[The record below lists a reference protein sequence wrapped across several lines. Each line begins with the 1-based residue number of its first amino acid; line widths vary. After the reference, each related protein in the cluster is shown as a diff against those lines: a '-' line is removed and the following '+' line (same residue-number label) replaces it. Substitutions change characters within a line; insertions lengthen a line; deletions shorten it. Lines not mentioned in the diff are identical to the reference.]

1 MKKIIFLILLC
12 VLLIV
17 IHDFIIEQKRQI
29 VIHNSSPYWL
39 QVNVYRKYDNQTEDE
54 AIENYWNFN
63 LEKNESSPIY
73 FSYKKKILMKPFIL
87 VFLFSSQIMMM
98 YPIQMNLYQLQS
110 RSSWKFIATQAI
122 SVRGIFILGAVER

>member
-1 MKKIIFLILLC
+1 MLC
-12 VLLIV
+12 VFPFV
-17 IHDFIIEQKRQI
+17 IHDFITEQKRQI

-54 AIENYWNFN
+54 AMENYWNFN

-73 FSYKKKILMKPFIL
+73 FSYNKKNINETPIL

-98 YPIQMNLYQLQS
+98 YSIQMNLYQLQS
-110 RSSWKFIATQAI
+110 RSSWKFIATRAI
-122 SVRGIFILGAVER
+122 SVRGIFILGTVER

>member
-1 MKKIIFLILLC
+1 MFPF
-12 VLLIV
+12 V
-17 IHDFIIEQKRQI
+17 IHDFITEQKRQI

-54 AIENYWNFN
+54 AMENYWNFN

-73 FSYKKKILMKPFIL
+73 FSYNKKNINETPIL

-98 YPIQMNLYQLQS
+98 YSIQMNLYQLQS
-110 RSSWKFIATQAI
+110 RSSWKFIATRAI
-122 SVRGIFILGAVER
+122 SVRGIFILGTVER

>member
-12 VLLIV
+12 VFPFV
-17 IHDFIIEQKRQI
+17 IHDFIAEQKRQI

-39 QVNVYRKYDNQTEDE
+39 QVNVSRTYDNQTEDE
-54 AIENYWNFN
+54 AMKNYWGFN

-73 FSYKKKILMKPFIL
+73 FSYNKKNINETPIL

-98 YPIQMNLYQLQS
+98 YSIQMNLYQLQS
-110 RSSWKFIATQAI
+110 RSSWKFIATRAI
-122 SVRGIFILGAVER
+122 SVRGIFILGTVER

>member
-1 MKKIIFLILLC
+1 MKKIILLILLC
-12 VLLIV
+12 VFPFV
-17 IHDFIIEQKRQI
+17 IHDFITEQKRQI

-39 QVNVYRKYDNQTEDE
+39 QVSVYRKYDNQTEDE
-54 AIENYWNFN
+54 AMENHWNFN

-73 FSYKKKILMKPFIL
+73 FSYNKKILMKPSIL

-98 YPIQMNLYQLQS
+98 YSIQMNLYQLQS
-110 RSSWKFIATQAI
+110 RGSWKFIATRAI

>member
-12 VLLIV
+12 VFPFV
-17 IHDFIIEQKRQI
+17 IHDFITEQKRQI

-39 QVNVYRKYDNQTEDE
+39 QVNVSRTYDNQTEDE
-54 AIENYWNFN
+54 AMKNYWGFN

-73 FSYKKKILMKPFIL
+73 FSYNKKNINETPIL

-98 YPIQMNLYQLQS
+98 YSIQMNLYQLQS
-110 RSSWKFIATQAI
+110 RSSWKFIATRAI
-122 SVRGIFILGAVER
+122 SVRGIFILGTVER

>member
-12 VLLIV
+12 VFPFV
-17 IHDFIIEQKRQI
+17 IHDFITEQKRQI

-54 AIENYWNFN
+54 AMENYWNFN

-73 FSYKKKILMKPFIL
+73 FSYNKKNINETPIL

-98 YPIQMNLYQLQS
+98 YSIQMNLYQLQS
-110 RSSWKFIATQAI
+110 RSSWKFIATRAI

>member
-12 VLLIV
+12 VFPFV
-17 IHDFIIEQKRQI
+17 IHDFITEQKRQI

-39 QVNVYRKYDNQTEDE
+39 QVNVSRTYDNQTEDE
-54 AIENYWNFN
+54 AMKNYWGFN

-73 FSYKKKILMKPFIL
+73 FSYNKKNINETPIL

-98 YPIQMNLYQLQS
+98 YSIQMNLYQLQS
-110 RSSWKFIATQAI
+110 RSSWKFIATRAI

>member
-12 VLLIV
+12 VFPFV
-17 IHDFIIEQKRQI
+17 IHDFITEKKRQI

-73 FSYKKKILMKPFIL
+73 FSYNKKILMKPSIL

-98 YPIQMNLYQLQS
+98 YSIQMNLYQLQS

-122 SVRGIFILGAVER
+122 SVRGIFILEAVER

>member
-1 MKKIIFLILLC
+1 MFPF
-12 VLLIV
+12 V
-17 IHDFIIEQKRQI
+17 IHDFITEQKRQI

-39 QVNVYRKYDNQTEDE
+39 QVNVSRTYDNQTEDE
-54 AIENYWNFN
+54 AMKNYWGFN

-73 FSYKKKILMKPFIL
+73 FSYNKKNINETPIL

-98 YPIQMNLYQLQS
+98 YSIQMNLYQLQS
-110 RSSWKFIATQAI
+110 RSSWKFIATRAI